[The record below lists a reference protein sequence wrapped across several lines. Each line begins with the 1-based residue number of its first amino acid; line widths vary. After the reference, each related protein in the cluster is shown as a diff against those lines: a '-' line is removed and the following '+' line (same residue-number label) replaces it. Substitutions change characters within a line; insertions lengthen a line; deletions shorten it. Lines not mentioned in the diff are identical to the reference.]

1 MGGDQLEHLINE
13 YISRN
18 IGFIVF
24 VVILLIISLGAIVF
38 GIVKTSIAK
47 SKDKKEIVKG
57 GTSNEQN

>member
-13 YISRN
+13 YISQN

-24 VVILLIISLGAIVF
+24 VIILLVISIGAIVF

-47 SKDKKEIVKG
+47 SKEKKEVIKG
-57 GTSNEQN
+57 GTTNEEN